1 MLKNTEKYR
10 SKKIVINT
18 EIILIVIFLTYNF
31 LLLFTSNVGFLS
43 YFWSDLLYGFAEFFY
58 NLTSS
63 FTVLFL
69 VIIIFIYFSYKILKS
84 RLNKFQKSI
93 ALILI
98 LFSFLLT
105 YQKGKDIVKL
115 KSVGYEIMNKIEEYY
130 IKNDSLPSDLMDLYK
145 KNYLKDSLA
154 YILKNFSY
162 QPFQSLTIR
171 DYRLFINSPNIS
183 PTMYLYNERKKIFVD
198 FD

>member
-115 KSVGYEIMNKIEEYY
+115 KSVGYEIMNKIEDYY
-130 IKNDSLPSDLMDLYK
+130 KQNERLPSDLINLYP
-145 KNYLKDSLA
+145 KNYSNDSLE
-154 YILKNFSY
+154 YITNNFSY
-162 QPFQSLTIR
+162 QPYQSLTVR
-171 DYRLFINSPNIS
+171 DYRLFIDSPIIY
-183 PTMYLYNERKKIFVD
+183 PTTYLYNERKKMFVN